1 MQYLLFFVGIQ
12 MVDGRKSESRSQC
25 HFDGVA
31 DFTVEDRDDKP
42 MFFLVRRRLEAAG
55 ENELNSAR
63 FAHPMQTRCKH
74 HNKLYNQHQVA

>member
-1 MQYLLFFVGIQ
+1 

-55 ENELNSAR
+55 ENEQSAR
-63 FAHPMQTRCKH
+63 FARNPKVSPQK
-74 HNKLYNQHQVA
+74 NSPI

>member
-1 MQYLLFFVGIQ
+1 

-42 MFFLVRRRLEAAG
+42 IFFLVRRRLEAAV

-63 FAHPMQTRCKH
+63 FAHATS
-74 HNKLYNQHQVA
+74 NTANTTSSYTNQVAFLGRTRIPYPII